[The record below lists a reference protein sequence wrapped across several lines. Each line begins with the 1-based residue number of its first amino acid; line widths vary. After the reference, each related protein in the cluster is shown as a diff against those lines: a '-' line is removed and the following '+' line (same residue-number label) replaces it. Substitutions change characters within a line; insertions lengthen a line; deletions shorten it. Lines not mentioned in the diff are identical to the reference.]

1 MNTFIVLAGKVKEY
15 KWNAIV
21 LPTHTHLFRTARVG
35 RSGLATSFYNER
47 TSHLA
52 PELAKLLKEC
62 KQEIPEFLQM
72 YIPEDMY
79 ISLNEAKK
87 KGMIQKRLT

>member
-1 MNTFIVLAGKVKEY
+1 MICLKAWMNTFTVLAGKY
-15 KWNAIV
+15 KVCQCHMIF
-21 LPTHTHLFRTARVG
+21 LPTHFFRTARVG

-47 TSHLA
+47 SSHLA

-72 YIPEDMY
+72 YIPEDM
-79 ISLNEAKK
+79 
-87 KGMIQKRLT
+87 

>member
-1 MNTFIVLAGKVKEY
+1 MNTFIVLAGKEKHKVECY
-15 KWNAIV
+15 RFTN
-21 LPTHTHLFRTARVG
+21 THISLFRTARVG

-72 YIPEDMY
+72 YIPEDM
-79 ISLNEAKK
+79 
-87 KGMIQKRLT
+87 